1 MKNRNRFPAGWD
13 EDRVRGLLEHYEQ
26 QTADEA
32 VAEDEA
38 AFRLKGQTGVEA
50 PKRLARNKSL
60 VTERREG

>member
-1 MKNRNRFPAGWD
+1 MKRNRFPEGWNK
-13 EDRVRGLLEHYEQ
+13 DRVRSVLEHYEQ

-38 AFRLKGQTGVEA
+38 VFRLKGQTAVQV